1 MYVPLFYGAPGEKGA
16 FEICAGAIL
25 TQNTA
30 WTNVE
35 KALAALH
42 AAGLLSAAAV
52 AACPLPRLERC
63 VRSSGY
69 YKQKAR
75 RLKEFC
81 RRALAEHPEGLRAW
95 FAAAGAAR
103 LRAELLS
110 YKGIGPETADSM
122 VLYAAAKPSF
132 VIDAY
137 ARRAGERFG
146 LWRGP
151 AYEGW
156 KALFEA
162 ALPPDVKVYN
172 EYHALLVRLGKDFC
186 KKTAPLCGACPLARA
201 CLKRT
206 YGPRKNRRT
215 AGRR

>member
-42 AAGLLSAAAV
+42 KRGLMSAAGM
-52 AACPLPRLERC
+52 AACPLPRLEAAI
-63 VRSSGY
+63 RSSGY
-69 YKQKAR
+69 YRQKAR
-75 RLKEFC
+75 RLKYFC
-81 RRALAEHPEGLRAW
+81 RRVLAEHPEGLRAW
-95 FAAAGAAR
+95 FAAAGKDP
-103 LRAELLS
+103 LREELLS
-110 YKGIGPETADSM
+110 YKGVGPETADSI
-122 VLYAAAKPSF
+122 VLYAAGKPSF

-137 ARRAGERFG
+137 TRRLGERSG
-146 LWRGP
+146 LARGLSY
-151 AYEGW
+151 AGW

-172 EYHALLVRLGKDFC
+172 EYHALLVRLGKDLC
-186 KKTAPLCGACPLARA
+186 KKSKPPCAACPLARR
-201 CLKRT
+201 CPKRI
-206 YGPRKNRRT
+206 YGTRKDRRT